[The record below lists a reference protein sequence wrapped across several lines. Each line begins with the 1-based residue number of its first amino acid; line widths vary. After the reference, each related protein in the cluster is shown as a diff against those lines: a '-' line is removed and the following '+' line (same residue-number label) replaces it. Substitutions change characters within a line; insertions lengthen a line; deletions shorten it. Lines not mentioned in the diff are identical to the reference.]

1 MIDISGCGPG
11 ACGGASENYA
21 YRRLIRMDA
30 MLQTVGTL
38 VGELYG
44 CLLHERPES
53 RALDLLC
60 SAVGARHAV
69 VMRTGQTTGRSIA
82 TSHHLSANDLAGL
95 DGISASAEYG
105 QVLANSREGP
115 FSRMTALIS
124 RRQLARSDIYQH
136 ALRPLDGGLA
146 AFGVRVDGDDLVI
159 SNFCRS
165 LSSDRDFDDDALI
178 VLGLCLPHLVAVATL
193 ASRMARER
201 CVNQSAFDALNIV
214 QDGVIMVGGHGTVTY
229 ANAAAEATLARGDRL
244 RRWQNGILANA
255 PSDDRKLQQTIQAA
269 RMMRAGSTTHSW
281 TTDTSPLP
289 KVVLG
294 KHRPGW
300 PLVVTVFPAH
310 QAILGGCD
318 PRDVML
324 HLVDSAN
331 AFCLPPRVLRDE
343 FGLTAREADLTW
355 QLAQGATLP
364 ESARML
370 EISAGTARQYLKII
384 FNKVGVS
391 SQSELLRVVRH

>member
-1 MIDISGCGPG
+1 MH
-11 ACGGASENYA
+11 
-21 YRRLIRMDA
+21 RRLIRVDA

-44 CLLHERPES
+44 CLLHEQPET

-69 VMRTGQTTGRSIA
+69 IMRAGQASGRNLA
-82 TSHHLSANDLAGL
+82 TSHHLTASDLAGL
-95 DGISASAEYG
+95 DGVSASAEYR
-105 QVLANSREGP
+105 QMLASTREGS
-115 FSRMTALIS
+115 FSRMTTLIS
-124 RRQLARSDIYQH
+124 RRQLARSDMYQQT
-136 ALRPLDGGLA
+136 LRPLDGGLA
-146 AFGVRVDGDDLVI
+146 AFGVRVDGDDVVI

-165 LSSDRDFDDDALI
+165 LSSDRDFADDALI
-178 VLGLCLPHLVAVATL
+178 MLGLCLPHLVAVATL
-193 ASRMARER
+193 AGRMERER
-201 CVNQSAFDALNIV
+201 CVSQSAFDALNIV
-214 QDGVIMVGGHGTVTY
+214 QDGVIMIGGQGTVTHV
-229 ANAAAEATLARGDRL
+229 NAAAEATLARGDRL
-244 RRWQNGILANA
+244 RRWQNGILASD

-269 RMMRAGSTTHSW
+269 RMTRLGSPTHGW
-281 TTDTSPLP
+281 TTDTSLLP

-300 PLVVTVFPAH
+300 PLVVTVLPAH

-318 PRDVML
+318 PRDIML

-343 FGLTAREADLTW
+343 FGLTAREADLTC
-355 QLAQGATLP
+355 QLAQGSTLP
-364 ESARML
+364 ESARVL

-384 FNKVGVS
+384 FNKVGVN
-391 SQSELLRVVRH
+391 SQTELLRVVRH

>member
-1 MIDISGCGPG
+1 
-11 ACGGASENYA
+11 
-21 YRRLIRMDA
+21 

-44 CLLHERPES
+44 CLLHEQPET

-69 VMRTGQTTGRSIA
+69 VMRVGQASGRSIA
-82 TSHHLSANDLAGL
+82 TSHHLTAGDLAGL
-95 DGISASAEYG
+95 DGVSASAEYR
-105 QVLANSREGP
+105 QVLASTREGS

-124 RRQLARSDIYQH
+124 RRQLARSDMYQQ

-146 AFGVRVDGDDLVI
+146 AFGVRVDGDDVVI

-165 LSSDRDFDDDALI
+165 LSSDRDFDDDALTM
-178 VLGLCLPHLVAVATL
+178 LGLCLPHLMAVATL
-193 ASRMARER
+193 AGRMARER
-201 CVNQSAFDALNIV
+201 CVSQSAFDALDIV
-214 QDGVIMVGGHGTVTY
+214 QDGVIMIGAHGAVTHV
-229 ANAAAEATLARGDRL
+229 NGAAEATLARGDRL
-244 RRWQNGILANA
+244 RRWHHGILANDPA
-255 PSDDRKLQQTIQAA
+255 DDRKLQQAIQSA
-269 RMMRAGSTTHSW
+269 RMTPYGSPIYCGHA
-281 TTDTSPLP
+281 DAALLP

-300 PLVVTVFPAH
+300 PLVVTVLPAH
-310 QAILGGCD
+310 RAILGGCD
-318 PRDVML
+318 PRDIML

-343 FGLTAREADLTW
+343 FGLTAREADLTC

-370 EISAGTARQYLKII
+370 QISAGTARQYLKII
-384 FNKVGVS
+384 FNKVGVN
-391 SQSELLRVVRH
+391 SQTDLLRVVRR